1 MIKNADIIITATI
14 DDKIVG
20 IAIVVTAFNYCCY
33 LPDLAINDKYQKNG
47 IGKKNLEMAELH

>member
-20 IAIVVTAFNYCCY
+20 IAIVVTAYNYCCY

-47 IGKKNLEMAELH
+47 IGKKFI